1 MARLRPHFR
10 QRDGRAAHAVQC
22 TPQSLRSLYAVIAK
36 ANKEAESDDDRLPR
50 FHIHD
55 LRHTHATHLLMDR
68 WNVARVARRLGHANP
83 AITLKLYAHAITD
96 VQGDDLTTPAAF
108 AFTATA

>member
-1 MARLRPHFR
+1 MCSTVVRHTAKRRRRGLLILFHDRSVFRP
-10 QRDGRAAHAVQC
+10 GALSYEEC
-22 TPQSLRSLYAVIAK
+22 
-36 ANKEAESDDDRLPR
+36 ESDDDRLPR

-68 WNVARVARRLGHANP
+68 WDVARVARRLGHANP

-96 VQGDDLTTPAAF
+96 VQGDDLVTPAAF
-108 AFTATA
+108 AFAG